1 MRAPIRASSSWIITA
16 RRLACWCLFIVI
28 CYFSAEWISDERGA
42 LSRLAIVPTRVYQ
55 SYFPTTRPF
64 SSSSFELQAQSVDMG
79 SQGTDLDNLKEH
91 LTYDKLEALRA
102 FWFEHLPQD
111 ADRIIAGP
119 EYQKRWFFSDKQFDD
134 VCV

>member
-1 MRAPIRASSSWIITA
+1 MRTSIRASSSWTITA
-16 RRLACWCLFIVI
+16 RRLACWSFFIVI
-28 CYFSAEWISDERGA
+28 CYFSAEWISDQRGA
-42 LSRLAIVPTRVYQ
+42 LSRLSTVPAKVYQ
-55 SYFPTTRPF
+55 NYFPATRPF
-64 SSSSFELQAQSVDMG
+64 SSSSFKLQAQSTDMG
-79 SQGTDLDNLKEH
+79 SQGNDLDSLKEH

>member
-1 MRAPIRASSSWIITA
+1 MRTPIRASSSWIITA
-16 RRLACWCLFIVI
+16 RRLA
-28 CYFSAEWISDERGA
+28 YQRGA
-42 LSRLAIVPTRVYQ
+42 LSRLSTVPAKVYQ
-55 SYFPTTRPF
+55 NYFPATRPF
-64 SSSSFELQAQSVDMG
+64 SSSSFKLQAQFVDMG
-79 SQGTDLDNLKEH
+79 SRGKDLDSLKEH